1 LIESCLR
8 FFDEHYQY
16 LAKQRGIRVLDGQG
30 KLVLYPGTACETYK
44 MAYNSTSTIAAL
56 KVVTSRLLELSENYL
71 DATRR
76 TYYSGLLNRIPD
88 IHITEINGRKTI
100 APAKSWERISNME
113 SPQLYPVFPW
123 GIYGIGK
130 SGLDIAINTFLYDP
144 HVLKNRNHISWH
156 QDAIFAARLGLIEE
170 AKEMLTEKLQDSGRR
185 FPAFWGPG
193 HDWTPD
199 HNWGGS
205 GMIALQEML
214 LQTDGEKI
222 LLLPC
227 WDKSWN
233 VRFKL
238 HAPYNTTVECALE
251 GGVIKYLDVQPK
263 SREKD
268 VIFSCNNSTSKN
280 SKI

>member
-1 LIESCLR
+1 
-8 FFDEHYQY
+8 
-16 LAKQRGIRVLDGQG
+16 
-30 KLVLYPGTACETYK
+30 

-56 KVVTSRLLELSENYL
+56 KVVTSRLLELPKNYI
-71 DATRR
+71 DSTKRV
-76 TYYSGLLNRIPD
+76 YYSGLLTRIPE
-88 IHITEINGRKTI
+88 ISFTEIDGHKTI
-100 APAKSWERISNME
+100 APAKAWERISNSE

-130 SGLDIAINTFLYDP
+130 PGLDVAVNTFLYDP

-156 QDAIFAARLGLIEE
+156 QDAIFAARLGLVEE
-170 AKEMLTEKLQDSGRR
+170 AKEMTSQKLQDSGRR

-214 LQTDGEKI
+214 LQTDGDKL
-222 LLLPC
+222 LLLPA
-227 WDKSWN
+227 WPKEWN
-233 VRFKL
+233 VHFKL
-238 HAPYNTTVECALE
+238 HAPYNTTVECVLE
-251 GGVIKYLDVQPK
+251 GGTIQRLDVNPK

-268 VIFSCNNSTSKN
+268 VVFLNNYSK
-280 SKI
+280 